1 MEKEEI
7 LKITDSHGNTMEYEV
22 ITAFSLPKEEK
33 NIVVYTDN
41 TKNEDGTLNVFA
53 SIYYPGEEPKL
64 ENIEK
69 EEDWEIVEEILNNLP
84 EKE

>member
-7 LKITDSHGNTMEYEV
+7 LKITDSNGNTMEYEV

-53 SIYYPGEEPKL
+53 SIYYPGEELKL

-69 EEDWEIVEEILNNLP
+69 EEDWKIVEDVLQNLP
-84 EKE
+84 KKD

>member
-7 LKITDSHGNTMEYEV
+7 LKITDSNGNTIEYEV

-69 EEDWEIVEEILNNLP
+69 EEDWETVEDVLQNLP
-84 EKE
+84 KKD